1 MSVRRTKILRDLLVN
16 KSRSLLVILAVA
28 VGVAAFGLMITG
40 RVVLEENLRNG
51 YAGTQPAHTILSLSH
66 FDKGLLKHVQALD
79 YVRFVNARRTDQAR
93 ILSGPNTWLS
103 LQIDTLPDFNS
114 ALINK
119 LIVEDVSRL
128 PPPANSILLER
139 SLKSIMDVGDSIEVQ
154 LLNGELH
161 TLRVS
166 GFVNDLSHLP
176 SEISFSGFG
185 YISPDTADALGF
197 DSNYNQLLVV
207 FANAITRG
215 DVERQTTK
223 LVENLEKAGYQVL
236 GASVPAP
243 GKYILGDNM
252 SSVLLILNVLGLL
265 TLILSAFLVTSVMS
279 AIMSQQVPQIG
290 ILKSLGGHIHQT
302 MALYFQEVLLFGML
316 ALLLAIPMGLI
327 GGYFL
332 ADGVATALNFN
343 VGHFSLPLITLVLQ
357 VLSALLAPLLA
368 SAVPIVSGSLITI
381 REAISNYKPETGTRL
396 GLLRLFGELPQLV
409 NLSVRNTFRRK
420 GRLALT
426 FVALLL
432 AGSMFIAIIGIR
444 HSMRAAVSEL
454 QNDLNYD
461 VGVDLVRPY
470 SVRKLARETLE
481 LNGVRAV
488 ETWAVDNGRLVF
500 SDDRLSGS
508 IILYG
513 VPEGTQMTRPGV
525 IHGSW
530 LSGSIRRGVFV
541 NADFLD
547 LSPNLKVGSVITL
560 NIAGREE
567 QWTIIGSGGRGFL
580 PVAYVFY
587 KDLADLTSL
596 DGLANRLVIQ
606 TTRSDP
612 GFQSAVESSVLSR
625 LDQVNFDVLGSQTT
639 TQLKATSAAQMDI
652 LIILL
657 LAMVVLIALVG
668 GLGLAITMSLNVIE
682 RTREIGILRSLGA
695 QNGVVRRVVLVEGLV
710 IGLISWAVSIPCSI
724 PLAMWLGDSLGISL
738 LARPLDYMFSI
749 PAVLMWLG
757 LMTVIAIVAS
767 LVPAQSAARLTIRE
781 ALVYE

>member
-1 MSVRRTKILRDLLVN
+1 MRRTKILRDLLVN

-28 VGVAAFGLMITG
+28 VGGAAFGLMITG
-40 RVVLEENLRNG
+40 RVVLEENLQDG
-51 YAGTQPAHTILSLSH
+51 YAGTQPAHTILSVSP
-66 FDKGLLKHVQALD
+66 FREGLLKHVQALD
-79 YVRFVNARRTDQAR
+79 YVLAAQARRVDQAR

-103 LQIDTLPDFNS
+103 LEIYTLTDFNS
-114 ALINK
+114 ASINK
-119 LIVEDVSRL
+119 LIVEDGSPV

-139 SLKSIMDVGDSIEVQ
+139 SLKNIMDVGDSIDVQ

-185 YISPDTADALGF
+185 YVSLDTAEALGF
-197 DSNYNQLLVV
+197 DSNYNQLLVR
-207 FANAITRG
+207 FANATTRG
-215 DVERQTTK
+215 DVELWTTK
-223 LVENLEKAGYQVL
+223 LVDDLERAGYQVF
-236 GASVPAP
+236 GAPVPVP

-252 SSVLLILNVLGLL
+252 SSVLLILNALGLL

-279 AIMSQQVPQIG
+279 AIMSQQIPQIG
-290 ILKSLGGHIHQT
+290 ILKSLGGRISQT
-302 MALYFQEVLLFGML
+302 MSLYFQEVLLFGIL
-316 ALLLAIPMGLI
+316 ALLLAIPMGMV

-332 ADGVATALNFN
+332 ADGVATGMNFN
-343 VGHFSLPLITLVLQ
+343 LQHFSLPPVTLILQ
-357 VLSALLAPLLA
+357 ALSALLAPLLA

-381 REAISNYKPETGTRL
+381 RDAISNYRPETGSRL
-396 GLLRLFGELPQLV
+396 GLLRLLGELPQLV

-426 FVALLL
+426 FAALLL
-432 AGSMFIAIIGIR
+432 AGTMFIAVLGIR
-444 HSMRAAVSEL
+444 QSMRAALSEL

-470 SVRKLARETLE
+470 SARKLSRETLE
-481 LNGVRAV
+481 LEGVRAV
-488 ETWAVDNGRLVF
+488 ETWAVDHGRLVF
-500 SDDRLSGS
+500 NEDHLSGS

-513 VPEGTQMTRPGV
+513 VPVGTQMTRPGV

-530 LSGSIRRGVFV
+530 LSSNVPRGIFV

-547 LSPNLKVGSVITL
+547 LSPDLRVGSVITL

-567 QWTIIGSGGRGFL
+567 HWTILGSGARGFI
-580 PVAYVFY
+580 PVAYMFY
-587 KDLADLTSL
+587 GDLVQETGL

-606 TTRSDP
+606 TARSNP
-612 GFQSAVESSVLSR
+612 FFQSAVESSVLSR
-625 LDQVNFDVLGSQTT
+625 LDQINFDVSSSQTT

-652 LIILL
+652 LIVLL

-695 QNGVVRRVVLVEGLV
+695 QNGVVRRVVILEGLV
-710 IGLISWAVSIPCSI
+710 IGIISWAVAIPCSI
-724 PLAMWLGDSLGISL
+724 PLAIWLGNSLGISL
-738 LARPLDYMFSI
+738 LARPLDYIFSL
-749 PAVLMWLG
+749 PAVMMWLA
-757 LMTVIAIVAS
+757 LMTAISVIAS
-767 LVPAQSAARLTIRE
+767 LIPAQSAARLTIRE